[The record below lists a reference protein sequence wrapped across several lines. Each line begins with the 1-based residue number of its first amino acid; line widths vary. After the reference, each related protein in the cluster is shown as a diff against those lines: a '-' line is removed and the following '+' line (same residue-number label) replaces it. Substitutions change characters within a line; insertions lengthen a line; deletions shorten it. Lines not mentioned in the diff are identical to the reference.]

1 MLQETK
7 GAWKRV
13 RVSLFMLLTSK
24 RLLVKKIAKLM
35 SRKFLEIRFPYMNLQ
50 HTIQLAD
57 NNKSS
62 LYHLNAKS
70 NLAVVRILAF
80 LFCTTHVINVF
91 RNLFLSSIYIK
102 KKINTTK
109 EKWILLYLE
118 LTCHRFSWDR
128 SSDVKLQFVSR
139 LLGNLF
145 QRGSDYLIKVLS
157 IDLDEYT
164 GHEW

>member
-1 MLQETK
+1 MLQEIK

-50 HTIQLAD
+50 YTIQLAD

-80 LFCTTHVINVF
+80 LFCTTPVVKVF
-91 RNLFLSSIYIK
+91 RNLFLSFHFISK
-102 KKINTTK
+102 KRSTPQRRNRSYCTLNSHAIGFPEIVLVTWSFSLSPDFLVTFSN
-109 EKWILLYLE
+109 EEAIILSRCFP
-118 LTCHRFSWDR
+118 LT
-128 SSDVKLQFVSR
+128 
-139 LLGNLF
+139 
-145 QRGSDYLIKVLS
+145 
-157 IDLDEYT
+157 
-164 GHEW
+164 

>member
-80 LFCTTHVINVF
+80 LFCTTPVINVF
-91 RNLFLSSIYIK
+91 RNLFLSFHFTSKKRSIPQRRNRSYCTLNSHAIGFPE
-102 KKINTTK
+102 IVLVTWSFSLSPDFLVTFSN
-109 EKWILLYLE
+109 EEAIILSRCFP
-118 LTCHRFSWDR
+118 LT
-128 SSDVKLQFVSR
+128 
-139 LLGNLF
+139 
-145 QRGSDYLIKVLS
+145 
-157 IDLDEYT
+157 
-164 GHEW
+164 

>member
-1 MLQETK
+1 MLQEIK

-50 HTIQLAD
+50 YTIQLAD

-80 LFCTTHVINVF
+80 LLCTTPVIKVF
-91 RNLFLSSIYIK
+91 RNLFLSFHFISK
-102 KKINTTK
+102 KRSTPQRRNRSYCTLNSHAIGFPEIVLVTWSFSLSPDFLVTFSN
-109 EKWILLYLE
+109 EEAIILSRCFP
-118 LTCHRFSWDR
+118 LT
-128 SSDVKLQFVSR
+128 
-139 LLGNLF
+139 
-145 QRGSDYLIKVLS
+145 
-157 IDLDEYT
+157 
-164 GHEW
+164 

>member
-70 NLAVVRILAF
+70 NLAF
-80 LFCTTHVINVF
+80 LFCTTPVIKVF
-91 RNLFLSSIYIK
+91 RNLFLSFHFTSKKGSIPQRRNRSYCTLNSHAIGFPE
-102 KKINTTK
+102 IVLVTWSFSLSPDFLVTFSN
-109 EKWILLYLE
+109 EEAIILSRCFP
-118 LTCHRFSWDR
+118 LT
-128 SSDVKLQFVSR
+128 
-139 LLGNLF
+139 
-145 QRGSDYLIKVLS
+145 
-157 IDLDEYT
+157 
-164 GHEW
+164 

>member
-7 GAWKRV
+7 RTWKRV

-62 LYHLNAKS
+62 LYHLNANS

-80 LFCTTHVINVF
+80 LFCTTPVIKVF
-91 RNLFLSSIYIK
+91 RNLFLSFNFTSKKRSIPQRRNRSYCTLNSHAIGFPE
-102 KKINTTK
+102 IVLVTWSFSLSPDFLVTFSN
-109 EKWILLYLE
+109 EEAIILSRCFP
-118 LTCHRFSWDR
+118 LT
-128 SSDVKLQFVSR
+128 
-139 LLGNLF
+139 
-145 QRGSDYLIKVLS
+145 
-157 IDLDEYT
+157 
-164 GHEW
+164 

>member
-91 RNLFLSSIYIK
+91 RNLFLSFHFTSKKRSIPQRRNGSYCTLNSHAIGFPE
-102 KKINTTK
+102 IVLVTWSFSLSPDFLVTFSN
-109 EKWILLYLE
+109 EEAIILSRCFP
-118 LTCHRFSWDR
+118 LT
-128 SSDVKLQFVSR
+128 
-139 LLGNLF
+139 
-145 QRGSDYLIKVLS
+145 
-157 IDLDEYT
+157 
-164 GHEW
+164 

>member
-7 GAWKRV
+7 GAWKSV

-70 NLAVVRILAF
+70 NLAVVRILVF
-80 LFCTTHVINVF
+80 LFCTTPVIKVF
-91 RNLFLSSIYIK
+91 RNLFLSFHF
-102 KKINTTK
+102 TT
-109 EKWILLYLE
+109 
-118 LTCHRFSWDR
+118 
-128 SSDVKLQFVSR
+128 
-139 LLGNLF
+139 N
-145 QRGSDYLIKVLS
+145 
-157 IDLDEYT
+157 
-164 GHEW
+164 

>member
-7 GAWKRV
+7 RAWKRV

-24 RLLVKKIAKLM
+24 RLLMKKIAKLM

-62 LYHLNAKS
+62 LYHLSAKS

-80 LFCTTHVINVF
+80 LFCTTPVIKVF
-91 RNLFLSSIYIK
+91 RNLFLSFHFTSK
-102 KKINTTK
+102 KRSTPQRRNRSYCTLNSHAIGFPEIVLVTWSFSLSPDFLVTFSK
-109 EKWILLYLE
+109 EEAIILSRCFP
-118 LTCHRFSWDR
+118 LT
-128 SSDVKLQFVSR
+128 
-139 LLGNLF
+139 
-145 QRGSDYLIKVLS
+145 
-157 IDLDEYT
+157 
-164 GHEW
+164 

>member
-80 LFCTTHVINVF
+80 LFCTTPVINVF
-91 RNLFLSSIYIK
+91 RNLFLSFHFTSK
-102 KKINTTK
+102 KKSIPQRRNRSYCTLNSHAIGFPEIVLVTWSFSLSPDFLVTFSN
-109 EKWILLYLE
+109 EEAIILSRCFP
-118 LTCHRFSWDR
+118 LT
-128 SSDVKLQFVSR
+128 
-139 LLGNLF
+139 
-145 QRGSDYLIKVLS
+145 
-157 IDLDEYT
+157 
-164 GHEW
+164 

>member
-70 NLAVVRILAF
+70 NLAVVRILVF
-80 LFCTTHVINVF
+80 LFCTTPVIKVF
-91 RNLFLSSIYIK
+91 RNLFLSFHFTSKKRSIPQRRNRSYCTLNSHAIGFPE
-102 KKINTTK
+102 IVLVTWSFSLSPDFLVTFSN
-109 EKWILLYLE
+109 EEAIILSRCFP
-118 LTCHRFSWDR
+118 LT
-128 SSDVKLQFVSR
+128 
-139 LLGNLF
+139 
-145 QRGSDYLIKVLS
+145 
-157 IDLDEYT
+157 
-164 GHEW
+164 

>member
-57 NNKSS
+57 NNKSL

-80 LFCTTHVINVF
+80 LFCTTPVIKVF
-91 RNLFLSSIYIK
+91 RNLFLSFHFTSK
-102 KKINTTK
+102 KKSIPQRRNRSYCTLNSHAIGFPEIVLVTWSFSLSPDFLVTFSN
-109 EKWILLYLE
+109 EEAIILSRCFP
-118 LTCHRFSWDR
+118 LT
-128 SSDVKLQFVSR
+128 
-139 LLGNLF
+139 
-145 QRGSDYLIKVLS
+145 
-157 IDLDEYT
+157 
-164 GHEW
+164 

>member
-24 RLLVKKIAKLM
+24 RLLM

-80 LFCTTHVINVF
+80 LFCTTPVIKVF
-91 RNLFLSSIYIK
+91 RNLFLSFHFTSK
-102 KKINTTK
+102 KRSTPQRRNRSYCTLNSHAIGFPEIVLVTWSFSLSPDFLVTFSN
-109 EKWILLYLE
+109 EEAIILSRCFP
-118 LTCHRFSWDR
+118 LT
-128 SSDVKLQFVSR
+128 
-139 LLGNLF
+139 
-145 QRGSDYLIKVLS
+145 
-157 IDLDEYT
+157 
-164 GHEW
+164 

>member
-7 GAWKRV
+7 RAWKRV

-24 RLLVKKIAKLM
+24 RLLMKKIAKLM

-62 LYHLNAKS
+62 LYHLSAKS

-80 LFCTTHVINVF
+80 LFCTTPVIKVF
-91 RNLFLSSIYIK
+91 RNLFLSFHFTSK
-102 KKINTTK
+102 KRSTPQRRNRSYCTLNSHAIGFPEIVLVTWSFSLSPDFLVTFSN
-109 EKWILLYLE
+109 EEAIILSRCFP
-118 LTCHRFSWDR
+118 LT
-128 SSDVKLQFVSR
+128 
-139 LLGNLF
+139 
-145 QRGSDYLIKVLS
+145 
-157 IDLDEYT
+157 
-164 GHEW
+164 

>member
-57 NNKSS
+57 NSKSS

-70 NLAVVRILAF
+70 NLAVVRILVF
-80 LFCTTHVINVF
+80 LFCTTPVIKDF
-91 RNLFLSSIYIK
+91 RNLFLSFHFTSKKRSIPQRRNRSYCTLNSHAIGFPE
-102 KKINTTK
+102 IVLVTWSFSLSPDFLVTFSN
-109 EKWILLYLE
+109 EEAIILSRCFP
-118 LTCHRFSWDR
+118 LT
-128 SSDVKLQFVSR
+128 
-139 LLGNLF
+139 
-145 QRGSDYLIKVLS
+145 
-157 IDLDEYT
+157 
-164 GHEW
+164 

>member
-7 GAWKRV
+7 RTWKRV

-80 LFCTTHVINVF
+80 LFCTTPVIKVF
-91 RNLFLSSIYIK
+91 RNLFLSFNFTSKKRSIPQRRNRSYCTLNSHAIGFPE
-102 KKINTTK
+102 IVLVTWSFSLSPDFLVTFSN
-109 EKWILLYLE
+109 EEAIILSRCFP
-118 LTCHRFSWDR
+118 LT
-128 SSDVKLQFVSR
+128 
-139 LLGNLF
+139 
-145 QRGSDYLIKVLS
+145 
-157 IDLDEYT
+157 
-164 GHEW
+164 

>member
-57 NNKSS
+57 NSKSS

-70 NLAVVRILAF
+70 NLAVVRILVF
-80 LFCTTHVINVF
+80 LFCTTPVIKVF
-91 RNLFLSSIYIK
+91 RNLFLSFHFTSKKRSIPQRRNRSYCTLNSHAIGFPE
-102 KKINTTK
+102 IVLVTWSFSLSPDFLVTFSN
-109 EKWILLYLE
+109 EEAIILSRCFP
-118 LTCHRFSWDR
+118 LT
-128 SSDVKLQFVSR
+128 
-139 LLGNLF
+139 
-145 QRGSDYLIKVLS
+145 
-157 IDLDEYT
+157 
-164 GHEW
+164 